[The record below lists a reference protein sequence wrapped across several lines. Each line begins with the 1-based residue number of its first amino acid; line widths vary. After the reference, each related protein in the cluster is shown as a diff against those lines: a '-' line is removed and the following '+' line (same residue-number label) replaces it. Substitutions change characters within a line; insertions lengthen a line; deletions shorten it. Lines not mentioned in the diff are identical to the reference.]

1 MKAKPDDRAAH
12 APARRRHGSGLD
24 REHLRRCTADDRA
37 LEVELL
43 SLFKV
48 QARLQAHLIS
58 MAKLPSDYQRA
69 LHTLKGAALAIGANA
84 VAATAAEL
92 ESMKLGAHQA
102 ARRKLIDRLTAE
114 LAEVDSEIEA
124 LIG

>member
-1 MKAKPDDRAAH
+1 MDRKQGDRSKSV
-12 APARRRHGSGLD
+12 PAGDRQGAGLD
-24 REHLRRCTADDRA
+24 LEHLRRCTSGDRT

-48 QARLQAHLIS
+48 QARLQAQLIA
-58 MAKLPSDYQRA
+58 MARLPSDYQRA

-84 VAATAAEL
+84 VANTAAKL
-92 ESMKLGAHQA
+92 ESMPLGAEPA
-102 ARRKLIDRLTAE
+102 PRRLLIDK
-114 LAEVDSEIEA
+114 LAKEIAAVEAEIET

>member
-1 MKAKPDDRAAH
+1 MDRKQRDRSKSV
-12 APARRRHGSGLD
+12 PAGDRQGAGLD
-24 REHLRRCTADDRA
+24 LEHLRRYTAHDQT

-48 QARLQAHLIS
+48 QARLQAQLIA

-84 VAATAAEL
+84 VANTAAKL
-92 ESMKLGAHQA
+92 ESMPLGSETA
-102 ARRKLIDRLTAE
+102 ARRLLIDK
-114 LAEVDSEIEA
+114 LAKEIAAVEAEIET

>member
-1 MKAKPDDRAAH
+1 MNRKAGDRSTSV
-12 APARRRHGSGLD
+12 PSGGGQGSRLD
-24 REHLRRCTADDRA
+24 LEHLRRYTAEDRM

-48 QARLQAHLIS
+48 QARLQAQLVA

-84 VAATAAEL
+84 VAITAAEL
-92 ESMKLGAHQA
+92 ESMALGTEPA
-102 ARRKLIDRLTAE
+102 ARHKLIDRLTEEIAAVE
-114 LAEVDSEIEA
+114 AEIEA
-124 LIG
+124 VIG

>member
-1 MKAKPDDRAAH
+1 MNRKAGDRSKFLL
-12 APARRRHGSGLD
+12 PRDRQGSRLD
-24 REHLRRCTADDRA
+24 LEHLRRYTADDRM

-48 QARLQAHLIS
+48 QARLQSQLIA
-58 MAKLPSDYQRA
+58 MAKLPSDYRRA

-84 VAATAAEL
+84 VATTAAEL
-92 ESMKLGAHQA
+92 ESMALGTQSD
-102 ARRKLIDRLTAE
+102 ARRRLIDRLTEEIAAVEAE
-114 LAEVDSEIEA
+114 IAA

>member
-1 MKAKPDDRAAH
+1 MDRKKGDRSKSV
-12 APARRRHGSGLD
+12 PAGVRQGAGLD
-24 REHLRRCTADDRA
+24 LEHLRRYTADDRT

-48 QARLQAHLIS
+48 QARLQAQLIA

-84 VAATAAEL
+84 VANTAAKLEL
-92 ESMKLGAHQA
+92 MPLGAEPA
-102 ARRKLIDRLTAE
+102 ARRLLTDKLAKEIAAVE
-114 LAEVDSEIEA
+114 AEIET

>member
-1 MKAKPDDRAAH
+1 MNRKAGDRSKSV
-12 APARRRHGSGLD
+12 PPGDRQGSRLD
-24 REHLRRCTADDRA
+24 LEHLRRYTADDRL

-48 QARLQAHLIS
+48 QARLQSQLIA
-58 MAKLPSDYQRA
+58 MAKLPSDYRRA

-84 VAATAAEL
+84 VAVMAAEL
-92 ESMKLGAHQA
+92 ESMALGTEPA
-102 ARRKLIDRLTAE
+102 ARRKLIDRLGEEIAAVE
-114 LAEVDSEIEA
+114 AEIEA

>member
-1 MKAKPDDRAAH
+1 MDRKRGDRSKSV
-12 APARRRHGSGLD
+12 PAGGRLGAGLD
-24 REHLRRCTADDRA
+24 FEHLRRYTANDRT

-48 QARLQAHLIS
+48 QARLQAQLIA

-84 VAATAAEL
+84 VANTAAKL
-92 ESMKLGAHQA
+92 ESMPLGTEPA
-102 ARRKLIDRLTAE
+102 ARHRLIDK
-114 LAEVDSEIEA
+114 LAKEIAAVEVEIET

>member
-1 MKAKPDDRAAH
+1 MNRKAGDRSKSV
-12 APARRRHGSGLD
+12 PPGNRQGSRLD
-24 REHLRRCTADDRA
+24 LEHLRRYTADDRL

-48 QARLQAHLIS
+48 QARLQSQLIAV
-58 MAKLPSDYQRA
+58 AKLPSDYRRA

-84 VAATAAEL
+84 VAVMAAEL
-92 ESMKLGAHQA
+92 ESMALGTEPA
-102 ARRKLIDRLTAE
+102 ARRKLIDRLGEEIAAVE
-114 LAEVDSEIEA
+114 AEIEA